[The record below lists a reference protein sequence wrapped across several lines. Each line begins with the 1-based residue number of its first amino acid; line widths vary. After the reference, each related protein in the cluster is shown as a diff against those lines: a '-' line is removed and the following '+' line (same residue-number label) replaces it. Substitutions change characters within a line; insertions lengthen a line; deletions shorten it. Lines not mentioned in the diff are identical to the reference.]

1 MTADMS
7 RQEVR
12 FIRWDVP
19 TRKQEDLLDA
29 VKYSEHGRLD
39 YRQCVFTALGESA
52 VALWAADGSKMEYVT
67 TTKDGTD
74 GDTVTSGHIPKV
86 KGTNAIYNREWL
98 VKILSNMTSDYVRL
112 RIDDSSTVLA
122 MMGLVGKKEA
132 AAMVAPRIEEKVE
145 E

>member
-1 MTADMS
+1 MTADMT

-19 TRKQEDLLDA
+19 VRRQEDLLDT
-29 VKYSEHGRLD
+29 VKYGEHGRLD
-39 YRQCVFTALGESA
+39 CGHCVFTALGDSA

-74 GDTVTSGHIPKV
+74 SGTVISGHIPKV
-86 KGTNAIYNREWL
+86 KGTNAIYDREWL
-98 VKILSNMTSDYVRL
+98 VNILSNMTSDYVRI
-112 RIDDSSTVLA
+112 RIDDSSTVLV
-122 MMGLVGKKEA
+122 MMGLVGEKEA

-145 E
+145 

>member
-1 MTADMS
+1 MTADMT

-19 TRKQEDLLDA
+19 ARKQEDLLDA
-29 VKYSEHGRLD
+29 VKDGERGRLD
-39 YRQCVFTALGESA
+39 YGRCVFTALGESA
-52 VALWAADGSKMEYVT
+52 AALWAADGVKMEYVT

-74 GDTVTSGHIPKV
+74 GDTIGGHVPKV

-122 MMGLVGKKEA
+122 MMGLVGEREA
-132 AAMVAPRIEEKVE
+132 AAMMAPRIEEKVE
-145 E
+145 